1 MSFLKYLIPA
11 SFLALLPTLS
21 FAGSH
26 GGNLDPSDAVGIS
39 FWIISIAM
47 VAATVFFLMESLRVK
62 GKWRTSLVVGALVTL
77 VAAVHYFYMRDV
89 WVSTGA
95 SPTVFRYVDWIITV
109 PLQMIEFYLIL
120 AACTAVAG
128 GVFWRLFLGSLVML
142 IGGYLGEAGFINA
155 TIGFVIGMAGWI
167 FILYEIFAGEASKV
181 SADSAPESVQSAF
194 NTMKWIVTIGWAIY
208 PIGYFMGYMAGGADA
223 NSLNFIYNI
232 ADVINKPL
240 ARGNEIRTVS
250 FTERAAMRTQ
260 CRKLVRFIRLVD
272 FFTIQAHL
280 HLGHTSV
287 RQLLEHIRETPESLI
302 FSLAAGKRK
311 KKRKKHLPGSDSDS
325 DSL

>member
-26 GGNLDPSDAVGIS
+26 GANLDPSDAVGIS

-77 VAAVHYFYMRDV
+77 VAAVHFFYMREV
-89 WVSTGA
+89 WVTTGA

-120 AACTAVAG
+120 AACTAIAG

-142 IGGYLGEAGFINA
+142 MGGYLGEAGFINS

-181 SADSAPESVQSAF
+181 SAENAPESVQSAF
-194 NTMKWIVTIGWAIY
+194 NTMRWIVTIGWAIY
-208 PIGYFMGYMAGGADA
+208 PIGYFMGYLMGGVDA
-223 NSLNFIYNI
+223 NSLNFIYNV
-232 ADVINKPL
+232 ADVINKIAFVL
-240 ARGNEIRTVS
+240 AIW
-250 FTERAAMRTQ
+250 AA
-260 CRKLVRFIRLVD
+260 
-272 FFTIQAHL
+272 A
-280 HLGHTSV
+280 SA
-287 RQLLEHIRETPESLI
+287 ESD
-302 FSLAAGKRK
+302 A
-311 KKRKKHLPGSDSDS
+311 
-325 DSL
+325 

>member
-11 SFLALLPTLS
+11 TLLAGLPTLAY
-21 FAGSH
+21 AGSH
-26 GGNLDPSDAVGIS
+26 ASGNLDPSDFVGIS

-120 AACTAVAG
+120 AACTAIAG
-128 GVFWRLFLGSLVML
+128 GVFWRLFVGSLVML

-155 TIGFVIGMAGWI
+155 TLGFVIGMAGWI

-181 SADSAPESVQSAF
+181 NAAEAPDSVKTAY
-194 NTMKWIVTIGWAIY
+194 NTMKWIVTTGWAIY

-223 NSLNFIYNI
+223 DSLNIVYNL
-232 ADVINKPL
+232 ADVVNKIAFCL
-240 ARGNEIRTVS
+240 AIW
-250 FTERAAMRTQ
+250 AAAT
-260 CRKLVRFIRLVD
+260 
-272 FFTIQAHL
+272 A
-280 HLGHTSV
+280 
-287 RQLLEHIRETPESLI
+287 ESD
-302 FSLAAGKRK
+302 A
-311 KKRKKHLPGSDSDS
+311 
-325 DSL
+325 

>member
-62 GKWRTSLVVGALVTL
+62 GKWRTSLVVGSLVTL

-120 AACTAVAG
+120 AACTAIAG
-128 GVFWRLFLGSLVML
+128 GVFWRLFVGSLVML

-155 TIGFVIGMAGWI
+155 TLGFVIGMAGWI

-181 SADSAPESVQSAF
+181 NAAEAPDSVKTAY

-208 PIGYFMGYMAGGADA
+208 PIGYFMGYMAGGVDD
-223 NSLNFIYNI
+223 NSLNIVYNL
-232 ADVINKPL
+232 ADVVNKIAFCL
-240 ARGNEIRTVS
+240 AIW
-250 FTERAAMRTQ
+250 AAAT
-260 CRKLVRFIRLVD
+260 
-272 FFTIQAHL
+272 A
-280 HLGHTSV
+280 
-287 RQLLEHIRETPESLI
+287 ESD
-302 FSLAAGKRK
+302 A
-311 KKRKKHLPGSDSDS
+311 
-325 DSL
+325 

>member
-11 SFLALLPTLS
+11 TLLAGLPTLAY
-21 FAGSH
+21 AGSH
-26 GGNLDPSDAVGIS
+26 ASGNLDPSDFVGIS

-120 AACTAVAG
+120 AACTAIAG
-128 GVFWRLFLGSLVML
+128 GVFWRLFVGSLVML

-155 TIGFVIGMAGWI
+155 TLGFVIGMAGWI

-181 SADSAPESVQSAF
+181 NAAEAPDSVKTAY

-223 NSLNFIYNI
+223 DSLNIVYNL
-232 ADVINKPL
+232 ADVVNKIAFCL
-240 ARGNEIRTVS
+240 AIW
-250 FTERAAMRTQ
+250 AAAT
-260 CRKLVRFIRLVD
+260 
-272 FFTIQAHL
+272 A
-280 HLGHTSV
+280 
-287 RQLLEHIRETPESLI
+287 ESD
-302 FSLAAGKRK
+302 A
-311 KKRKKHLPGSDSDS
+311 
-325 DSL
+325 

>member
-120 AACTAVAG
+120 AACTAIAG
-128 GVFWRLFLGSLVML
+128 GVFWRLFVGSLVML

-155 TIGFVIGMAGWI
+155 TLGFVIGMAGWI

-181 SADSAPESVQSAF
+181 NAAEAPDSVKTAY

-223 NSLNFIYNI
+223 NSLNIIYNL
-232 ADVINKPL
+232 ADVVNKIAFCL
-240 ARGNEIRTVS
+240 AIWAAAV
-250 FTERAAMRTQ
+250 TE
-260 CRKLVRFIRLVD
+260 
-272 FFTIQAHL
+272 
-280 HLGHTSV
+280 
-287 RQLLEHIRETPESLI
+287 
-302 FSLAAGKRK
+302 
-311 KKRKKHLPGSDSDS
+311 SDA
-325 DSL
+325 

>member
-11 SFLALLPTLS
+11 SFLAILPTLS
-21 FAGSH
+21 FAASA
-26 GGNLDPSDAVGIS
+26 NLDPSDGVGIT

-142 IGGYLGEAGFINA
+142 IGGYLGDITGAFDRVCKEYLLAKLCNAGVGPLYLNFLDSYLQPRKAQVVVEGNSSDEMTIANTVFQGTVLGPPLWNLFFNDVSVPAASTGGDPSVFADDLNA
-155 TIGFVIGMAGWI
+155 FQQFGRQEPNEEIKRTMGVCRDRVHKWGRANRVSFDPAKEHLVVIHPVHG
-167 FILYEIFAGEASKV
+167 EGEA
-181 SADSAPESVQSAF
+181 F
-194 NTMKWIVTIGWAIY
+194 
-208 PIGYFMGYMAGGADA
+208 
-223 NSLNFIYNI
+223 
-232 ADVINKPL
+232 
-240 ARGNEIRTVS
+240 
-250 FTERAAMRTQ
+250 
-260 CRKLVRFIRLVD
+260 KLLGCMMDCKLLMNQAVEKFFRRYALRLW
-272 FFTIQAHL
+272 
-280 HLGHTSV
+280 
-287 RQLLEHIRETPESLI
+287 R
-302 FSLAAGKRK
+302 
-311 KKRKKHLPGSDSDS
+311 
-325 DSL
+325 

>member
-120 AACTAVAG
+120 AACTAIAG

-155 TIGFVIGMAGWI
+155 TLGFVIGMAGWI

-181 SADSAPESVQSAF
+181 SAESAPESVQSAF
-194 NTMKWIVTIGWAIY
+194 NTMRLIVTIGWAIY
-208 PIGYFMGYMAGGADA
+208 PIGYFMGYMMGGVDA

-232 ADVINKPL
+232 ADVINKIAFCL
-240 ARGNEIRTVS
+240 AIW
-250 FTERAAMRTQ
+250 AA
-260 CRKLVRFIRLVD
+260 
-272 FFTIQAHL
+272 A
-280 HLGHTSV
+280 SA
-287 RQLLEHIRETPESLI
+287 ESD
-302 FSLAAGKRK
+302 A
-311 KKRKKHLPGSDSDS
+311 
-325 DSL
+325 